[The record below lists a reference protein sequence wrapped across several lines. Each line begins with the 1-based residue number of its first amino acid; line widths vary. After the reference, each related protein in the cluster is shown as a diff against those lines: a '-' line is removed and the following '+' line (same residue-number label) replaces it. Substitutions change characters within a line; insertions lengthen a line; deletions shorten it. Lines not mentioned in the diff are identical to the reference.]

1 MDIILINVG
10 RLIMNIKNYIKDIK
24 NKVDKINKYVS
35 NPINHKD
42 INNPFASTLPK
53 TYVWI
58 EDEKED

>member
-1 MDIILINVG
+1 
-10 RLIMNIKNYIKDIK
+10 MNIFNYFADIK
-24 NKVDKINKYVS
+24 QRINRINSFVS

-58 EDEKED
+58 EEDRKY

>member
-1 MDIILINVG
+1 
-10 RLIMNIKNYIKDIK
+10 MNIKIYFNEIK
-24 NKVDKINKYVS
+24 NRINKINAYIS

-58 EDEKED
+58 ENDKPDN

>member
-1 MDIILINVG
+1 
-10 RLIMNIKNYIKDIK
+10 MNIKTYFNEIK
-24 NKVDKINKYVS
+24 NRINKINAYVS

-58 EDEKED
+58 ENDKIDN